1 MRGAAP
7 PVRMRHPP
15 TPGGTG
21 RESRPVPET
30 EAINVDLRGREPP
43 SFIAVEGPIGVGK
56 TTLAKRLAASFN
68 YQTLLEEAEQN
79 PFLEKFYRN
88 REQAALA
95 TQLFFLFQRAQKIQD
110 LRQADIFEP
119 VRVADFLID
128 KDPLFARINLSREE
142 FELYQKIYRQT
153 TIDAPRPD
161 LVIYLQASTDVLL
174 SRIDNR
180 GIPSEQAIGRDY
192 LERLNEVY
200 SEFFLYYDEAPL
212 LIVNASEIDLAN
224 GETDYR
230 HLVDYLL
237 DIRSG
242 RHYFNPTFF
251 G

>member
-1 MRGAAP
+1 MDLK
-7 PVRMRHPP
+7 
-15 TPGGTG
+15 G
-21 RESRPVPET
+21 RT
-30 EAINVDLRGREPP
+30 PP

-56 TTLAKRLAASFN
+56 TTLAKKLAASFN
-68 YQTLLEEAEQN
+68 YGTLLEDAEEN

-88 REQAALA
+88 REQQALA

-110 LRQADIFEP
+110 MRQADIFSP
-119 VRVADFLID
+119 VRVADFLVE
-128 KDPLFARINLSREE
+128 KDPLFARVNLDRDEY
-142 FELYQKIYRQT
+142 ELYEKVYQQL
-153 TIDAPRPD
+153 TIDAPKPD

-174 SRIDNR
+174 SRIEHR
-180 GIPSEQAIGRDY
+180 GLAYETGIERGY

-200 SEFFLYYDEAPL
+200 SEFFLYYDDAPL
-212 LIVNASEIDLAN
+212 LIVNASEIDLAHS
-224 GETDYR
+224 EADYK

>member
-1 MRGAAP
+1 M
-7 PVRMRHPP
+7 
-15 TPGGTG
+15 
-21 RESRPVPET
+21 
-30 EAINVDLRGREPP
+30 
-43 SFIAVEGPIGVGK
+43 EGPIGVGK
-56 TTLAKRLAASFN
+56 TTLTKRLAASFN

-88 REQAALA
+88 RQQAALA

-119 VRVADFLID
+119 VRVADFLIE
-128 KDPLFARINLSREE
+128 KDPLFARINLDREE
-142 FELYQKIYRQT
+142 FHLYEKVYQQL
-153 TIDAPRPD
+153 TIDSPQPD

-180 GIPSEQAIGRDY
+180 GIAAEQGIEREY

-200 SEFFLYYDEAPL
+200 SEFFLYYDGAPL

-224 GETDYR
+224 SDADYS